1 MGGWRWWIEL
11 VVPRLGFAA
20 ALPIITILTGC
31 SLADTLRARLAGGA
45 SPHQEYANGL
55 IDAGL
60 AETPTGR
67 AWLETAGFALA
78 SPRSVELPFNEEGWL
93 EPDRAD
99 ALGLRFDVPAQRWV
113 MVRINLEEPDSARV
127 FIDAFRVPQ
136 DPMDSLEAI
145 ASARDTSNQLTFRM
159 RRRGTVV
166 VRVQPELLRGGPYQL
181 TVTAEDSPP
190 VTRAD
195 TFPAEPQSRMGRR
208 E

>member
-1 MGGWRWWIEL
+1 MEGRRQRVERVGPWS
-11 VVPRLGFAA
+11 VHAA
-20 ALPIITILTGC
+20 ALSILTILGGC
-31 SLADTLRARLAGGA
+31 SIADAIRTRFTEGS
-45 SPHQEYANGL
+45 SPHQDYANGL
-55 IDAGL
+55 TEAGL
-60 AETPTGR
+60 ADTPTGR

-78 SPRSVELPFNEEGWL
+78 SPRSIELPLNEEGWL

-136 DPMDSLEAI
+136 DPVDPLEAI
-145 ASARDTSNQLTFRM
+145 ASARDTSGQLTFRM

-190 VTRAD
+190 LTL
-195 TFPAEPQSRMGRR
+195 SRSGSDRFAAGARR
-208 E
+208 